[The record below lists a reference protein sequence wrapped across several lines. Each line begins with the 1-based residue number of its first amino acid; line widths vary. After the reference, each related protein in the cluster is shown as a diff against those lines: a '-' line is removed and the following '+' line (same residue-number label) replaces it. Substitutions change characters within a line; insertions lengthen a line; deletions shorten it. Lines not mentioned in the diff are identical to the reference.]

1 MAKEIRLFPLPHANE
16 GDAYDADLNYGA
28 TLGSFYHGPLETAQ
42 SWQQLRDSSGNNA
55 YIQYVDPVSG
65 IGSSD
70 GIPETIVRAV
80 ASARYV
86 FAGNRAFLRRT
97 FFRFRAK
104 NVTSSIHN
112 FTANDGHAFDPPYD
126 STDGVPNGA
135 RGNLVNDLI
144 ITSASLYI
152 NHRTKAGDASPQTSS
167 FKAIVVKSDGTDY
180 SFVTRSEG
188 FGSGVDSEK
197 FNALD
202 FNTPYSEPFEINDVF
217 SDSNEI
223 ILNSTAITD
232 LNNNQ
237 FLDFAIVEHENDF
250 LNSAPSVGGDNADRK
265 FGSLRIG
272 GVPSYTDPVQATP
285 SWTPSPYIQC
295 KVTSVGKI
303 KVTSGKVSA
312 TAIKNMGLGAGVRA
326 DLYDY
331 SEGGVYGTNNLN
343 NPNGY
348 PAGTTGF

>member
-16 GDAYDADLNYGA
+16 GDAYDMNLNYGA
-28 TLGSFYHGPLETAQ
+28 TLGSTSNGPEETAQ
-42 SWQQLRDSSGNNA
+42 SWQQLRDSSGNNT
-55 YIQYVDPVSG
+55 YIQYIDPTSG
-65 IGSSD
+65 VGNVRRI
-70 GIPETIVRAV
+70 TRAV

-86 FAGNRAFLRRT
+86 SAGNRALLRRT
-97 FFRFRAK
+97 FFRFRTK

-112 FTANDGHAFDPPYD
+112 FTANDGHAFDPPYN

-135 RGNLVNDLI
+135 QGNLVNDLI

-217 SDSNEI
+217 ETSNEI

-250 LNSAPSVGGDNADRK
+250 LNSAPSVGGDNTDRK
-265 FGSLRIG
+265 FGSLKIG
-272 GVPSYTDPVQATP
+272 GVPSYTDPNIGQAA
-285 SWTPSPYIQC
+285 WHPSPYIQC

-312 TAIKNMGLGAGVRA
+312 TEIKKMALGAATRTE
-326 DLYDY
+326 LYDY
-331 SEGGVYGTNNLN
+331 SEGGAFGTSNLN

>member
-16 GDAYDADLNYGA
+16 GDAYANDLNYGA
-28 TLGSFYHGPLETAQ
+28 TLGSTFHGPEETAQ
-42 SWQQLRDSSGNNA
+42 SWQQLRDSSGNNT
-55 YIQYVDPVSG
+55 YIQYVDPDSG
-65 IGSSD
+65 VGNS
-70 GIPETIVRAV
+70 ETIVRAV

-97 FFRFRAK
+97 FFRFRTK

-135 RGNLVNDLI
+135 QGNLVNDLI

-152 NHRTKAGDASPQTSS
+152 HHRTKAGDASPQTSS

-202 FNTPYSEPFEINDVF
+202 FNTPYSEPFEINDVY

-250 LNSAPSVGGDNADRK
+250 LNNAPSAGGDNADRK
-265 FGSLRIG
+265 FGALRVG
-272 GVPSYTDPVQATP
+272 GVPSYTDPVQTTP

-312 TAIKNMGLGAGVRA
+312 TAIKNMGLGAATRT